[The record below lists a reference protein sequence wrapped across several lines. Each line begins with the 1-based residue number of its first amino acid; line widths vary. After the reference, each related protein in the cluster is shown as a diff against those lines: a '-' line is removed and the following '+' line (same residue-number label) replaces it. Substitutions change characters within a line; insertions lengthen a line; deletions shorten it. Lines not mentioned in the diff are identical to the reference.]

1 MSETEST
8 IETTENGWN
17 VREEIP
23 EQDALIAKLKIFGYG
38 LVGILAIGFGYY
50 FYSGMQETTNEEAMT
65 ALSRI
70 SSYYETGQFQK
81 ALDGDPARSIRGGKV
96 IGLKAIVSEY
106 GGTPAGAFAA
116 LYAGTSLLN
125 IGKYSEALPYYESAA
140 GSDDQTVSAGGKA
153 GLAACKE
160 EMKNYEEAATLYE
173 SAAGAKDS
181 PLYERYALF
190 AALNYEKASAGGSGS
205 AKEKAITIMKGL
217 VAKNS
222 GSDYTNEAKM
232 GLARLG
238 WHEN

>member
-23 EQDALIAKLKIFGYG
+23 EQDALIAKLKMFGYV

-96 IGLKAIVSEY
+96 MGLKAIVSEY

-125 IGKYSEALPYYESAA
+125 IGKYSEAMPYFESAA
-140 GSDDQTVSAGGKA
+140 GRDDQTVSAGGKA

-160 EMKNYEEAATLYE
+160 ELKNYEEAATLYE

-190 AALNYEKASAGGSGS
+190 AALNYEKATAGGSGS

>member
-1 MSETEST
+1 MSETESAM
-8 IETTENGWN
+8 ETTENGWN
-17 VREEIP
+17 VREENA
-23 EQDALIAKLKIFGYG
+23 EQDALIGKLKMLGYA

-70 SSYYETGQFQK
+70 SSYYESGQFQK
-81 ALDGDPARSIRGGKV
+81 ALDGDPSRTIRGGKV

-116 LYAGTSLLN
+116 LYAGSSLVN
-125 IGKYSEALPYYESAA
+125 IGKYSEALPYLETASA
-140 GSDDQTVSAGGKA
+140 SDDATVSTGGKA
-153 GLAACKE
+153 GMAACNE
-160 EMKNYEEAATLYE
+160 ELKNYEEAASLYIE
-173 SAAGAKDS
+173 AAGTKDS
-181 PLYERYALF
+181 PLYERYTLF
-190 AALNYEKASAGGSGS
+190 AALNYEKASANGSGE
-205 AKEKAITIMKGL
+205 AKEKAITLLKGL
-217 VAKNS
+217 TMKNS